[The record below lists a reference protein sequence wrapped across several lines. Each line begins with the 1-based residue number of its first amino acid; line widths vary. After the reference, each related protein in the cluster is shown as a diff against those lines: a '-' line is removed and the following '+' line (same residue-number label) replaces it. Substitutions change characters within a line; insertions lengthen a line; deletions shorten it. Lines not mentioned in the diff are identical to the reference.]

1 MDGQPDVRITNLNL
15 HKGHRVEVRGRITKG
30 SNGFAINLGKDAK
43 NLICHLNPRFEYSV
57 DKNTIILNS
66 RQNDVWETEQKEAAF
81 PFKAGSETMLI
92 FDFEDCIT
100 VHLPDGK
107 EIPFACRFPIDV
119 INYLALVNI
128 ELISI
133 SVH

>member
-1 MDGQPDVRITNLNL
+1 MDMEPDVRITNLNL
-15 HKGHRVEVRGRITKG
+15 HKGHRVEVRGRIAKG
-30 SNGFAINLGKDAK
+30 TNRFAVDLGTDSR
-43 NLICHLNPRFEYSV
+43 NLICHCNPRFEYSV
-57 DKNTIILNS
+57 DKNTIVLNS
-66 RQNDVWETEQKEAAF
+66 KQNDAWDIEKKETAF
-81 PFKAGSETMLI
+81 PFKSGSETMLI

-107 EIPFACRFPIDV
+107 EIPFTCRFPIEV
-119 INYLALVNI
+119 INYLALNNI